1 MPLRQCGVPMKVHR
15 TENRSQ
21 DRVGAPGNA
30 IRPRMRDHIGV
41 RLCLKRQQFNVPSVT
56 GKTSVLRPRPKDIN
70 IKSLHGKTVKKEEK
84 NHELRKNI
92 NLTFYTHFSSIYI

>member
-15 TENRSQ
+15 SENRSQ
-21 DRVGAPGNA
+21 DRVGDSRQRHQTKDEGP
-30 IRPRMRDHIGV
+30 HQV
-41 RLCLKRQQFNVPSVT
+41 RLCLKRQQFSVPSVT

-70 IKSLHGKTVKKEEK
+70 IKSLHDKTVKKKEK